1 MPIMTAHGQN
11 DARIAAHLL
20 ATTAVEC
27 LRDPKVGPNW
37 EVALNNIYRL
47 LEAFRRNP
55 FFGSESPT
63 RKNPHGAETLTFVQP
78 MERHVRE
85 VKQALDGAISVA
97 FAGQSKE
104 QAIEEV
110 ETVLR
115 AVAYPQKY
123 AEPSAQQVGRA
134 TQFFEEFLS
143 RLKFA

>member
-27 LRDPKVGPNW
+27 LRDPRVGPES

-47 LEAFRRNP
+47 LEAFRLNP
-55 FFGSESPT
+55 FFGTESPT
-63 RKNPHGAETLTFVQP
+63 RRNPHAAETLTFVQP
-78 MERHVRE
+78 MVRHVRE
-85 VKQALDGAISVA
+85 VKHALDGALSAA
-97 FAGQSKE
+97 FAGQSRE

-110 ETVLR
+110 EGVLR
-115 AVAYPQKY
+115 AVAYPQRY
-123 AEPSAQQVGRA
+123 IRPSPQQVGRA

-143 RLKFA
+143 RLKFV